1 MNNKWHYRIMSE
13 FYGPVDSAT
22 LRQLAVRNDINR
34 DTFVRRNDEDWVTAD
49 RVEGLFRP
57 PQGVAVHVTQTNVP
71 SIGTECTSVPER
83 NCKHAQYTLGDGI
96 DHDPPKK

>member
-1 MNNKWHYRIMSE
+1 MSE

-57 PQGVAVHVTQTNVP
+57 PQGVA
-71 SIGTECTSVPER
+71 E
-83 NCKHAQYTLGDGI
+83 HA
-96 DHDPPKK
+96 